1 MLHIKIICVGKLKEE
16 FWEQAVGEY
25 SKRLAPLCNLDIVE
39 IPESRLSAT
48 PSQAEVDAALMREA
62 EGIEFRIPKNCM
74 VIALAIEGRELDSP
88 KLAEFLR
95 LCGEQ
100 GKTRL
105 CFIIGGSMGL
115 AESVKKRA
123 DLMLSMSRMTFPHHL
138 ARVML
143 LEQIYRAYKINQ
155 GSKYHK

>member
-1 MLHIKIICVGKLKEE
+1 
-16 FWEQAVGEY
+16 
-25 SKRLAPLCNLDIVE
+25 
-39 IPESRLSAT
+39 
-48 PSQAEVDAALMREA
+48 VDAALLREA
-62 EGIEFRIPKNCM
+62 EGIEFRIPKNCI
-74 VIALAIEGRELDSP
+74 VIALAVEGRELDSP
-88 KLAEFLR
+88 KLAEFLK

-100 GKTRL
+100 GKTHL

-155 GSKYHK
+155 GAKYHK